1 MQIYFPFFISDWR
14 IILNTLFPQ
23 IFIKILIMQKVDL
36 KAQAKSQ
43 IVSQKVDNQ
52 SNVQKAPQKQEEKQD
67 SAKQEEKRVETLKQK
82 EERALTGPKKVAIL
96 LRALG
101 EEYASEILKMLTEEE
116 VQKITEE
123 MLKLSI
129 IPKKVVKEVL
139 DEFVSLSR
147 QDVLTGSGYEFIYK
161 ILTNVFGPAKANAIM
176 ERLKIFVKASGG
188 SEVSMGILHD
198 LDAQSIANFIKKE
211 HPQTMAVVLA
221 YLDPKKALDVLQFL
235 PKDIYAEVLE
245 RIAKLDRLSP
255 GVVDEIG
262 IVLDEEY
269 RTIGGARRVG
279 GVNALAEIV
288 MNAPPGL
295 EKELLERI
303 EKQNPE
309 LAEEIK
315 QRMFTFDDIVKIHD
329 RYISVILREI
339 DREVLLKALKGAS
352 EIVKRKILG
361 AMSERARKVLQ
372 EELETMPPVRK
383 IDVEKAQQ
391 EILKVIRRLEQQ
403 GEIVVPRGKEDVV

>member
-1 MQIYFPFFISDWR
+1 M

-339 DREVLLKALKGAS
+339 DREVLLKAAS

>member
-1 MQIYFPFFISDWR
+1 M

-43 IVSQKVDNQ
+43 IVSQKIDNQ

-176 ERLKIFVKASGG
+176 ERLKIFVKAYGG

>member
-1 MQIYFPFFISDWR
+1 M

-82 EERALTGPKKVAIL
+82 EEMALTGPKKVAIL

-352 EIVKRKILG
+352 ELVKRKIIG

>member
-1 MQIYFPFFISDWR
+1 M

-303 EKQNPE
+303 EKQNTE

-352 EIVKRKILG
+352 EPVKRKILG